1 MAVAHVARH
10 EVMPRRRDELVDIA
24 GETDEVIERV
34 GGRIELRRA
43 MLAGEASDQIT
54 RVTLFPD
61 PQSRA
66 TALDVLSQSPPPRMR
81 EMAASPDPPA
91 RLVSRSM
98 LTEITLRQA
107 EGRPA
112 EGRRPDGLP
121 ERSRV
126 ISLYVLAPLPGR
138 YDEVEAAIAEAQSLH
153 ESLGARVHVW
163 MATMADAET
172 GRIGYALGHDSFS
185 AAAETMR
192 RAREASAAAGRPGPL
207 ARLIRGGHC
216 VGSSVSML
224 IEA

>member
-1 MAVAHVARH
+1 MAVAHVASY
-10 EVMPRRRDELVDIA
+10 EVMPGCRDEFVGIA

-43 MLAGEASDQIT
+43 MLAGEASGQIT

-81 EMAASPDPPA
+81 EMAASADPPA
-91 RLVSRSM
+91 RLLSRSM
-98 LTEITLRQA
+98 LTEITLRPA
-107 EGRPA
+107 EERPA
-112 EGRRPDGLP
+112 EELP
-121 ERSRV
+121 VRSRV

-138 YDEVEAAIAEAQSLH
+138 YEEVEATIAETQSLH
-153 ESLGARVHVW
+153 ERLGARVHAW
-163 MATMADAET
+163 MATMAGAET

-192 RAREASAAAGRPGPL
+192 RAREASTAAGRPGPL

-216 VGSSVSML
+216 VGSSASML